1 MLWTSSKWNWEF
13 LVTWLRFP
21 GFGGK
26 IIKKIQNKTKAS
38 YKVDF
43 YAFFFFCCR
52 DYCKVGNSGITNL
65 LRKHLCLKYFGEYY
79 TTLNQKL
86 WWMSFTAS
94 QHMHVSRPIQI
105 YKSNKARRS
114 VLWKVYIFFFTKTKA
129 ENRSYWV
136 FRDSLLTW
144 PWHVTDFRV
153 SRGHKTLW
161 WLEILTKRIQN
172 RSQRFRM
179 HFNSAF
185 SPWRKLF

>member
-1 MLWTSSKWNWEF
+1 ML
-13 LVTWLRFP
+13 
-21 GFGGK
+21 
-26 IIKKIQNKTKAS
+26 
-38 YKVDF
+38 
-43 YAFFFFCCR
+43 FFIFIFFCCR

-65 LRKHLCLKYFGEYY
+65 LSNICVWNILGNIIPLWIKNCDECLSQPVSVCMCPDQYKYI
-79 TTLNQKL
+79 NQIKQEGL
-86 WWMSFTAS
+86 FCEKF
-94 QHMHVSRPIQI
+94 IF
-105 YKSNKARRS
+105 
-114 VLWKVYIFFFTKTKA
+114 FFFTKTKA

-172 RSQRFRM
+172 RSQRSRM